1 MENDLCLLFWNTTHV
16 PFIFILPGLV
26 FMMVMV
32 PKYILNSVQK
42 LMLRVTELEAVQ
54 RRQTGNADWIEKGES
69 SELI

>member
-1 MENDLCLLFWNTTHV
+1 
-16 PFIFILPGLV
+16 
-26 FMMVMV
+26 MMVMV

-69 SELI
+69 SELIWELLSFFFFYE